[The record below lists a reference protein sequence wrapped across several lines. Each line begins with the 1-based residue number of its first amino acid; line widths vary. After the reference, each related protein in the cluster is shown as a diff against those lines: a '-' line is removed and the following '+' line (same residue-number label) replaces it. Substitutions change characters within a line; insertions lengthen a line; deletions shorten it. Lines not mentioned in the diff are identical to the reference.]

1 MLGIKLKTFM
11 VPVFE
16 KMQRKK
22 NSENRIGD
30 SVSSYKETNYQNC
43 KYVII
48 YD

>member
-1 MLGIKLKTFM
+1 MLGIKLKSFM

-16 KMQRKK
+16 KMHRK